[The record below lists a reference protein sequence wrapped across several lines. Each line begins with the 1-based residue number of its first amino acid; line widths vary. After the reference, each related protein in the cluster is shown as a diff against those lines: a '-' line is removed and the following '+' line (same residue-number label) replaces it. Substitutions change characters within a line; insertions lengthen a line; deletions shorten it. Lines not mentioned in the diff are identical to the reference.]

1 MKILVTGSNGQLGF
15 DIVKMLR
22 ENKYMNIYNFGRSE
36 MDITDFKKMKKI
48 IIDIYPDIIIHCA
61 AYTKVDDAEEN
72 RAICE
77 KVNVEGTK
85 NLVKISKI
93 INSKFIYISTDY
105 VFNGNKNAK
114 YKEDDY
120 CSPKSI
126 YGTTKYLGELESKK
140 IKKHFIVRVSW
151 LFGKNGNNFV
161 KKIIDL
167 SKNQKVIRVVSDQI
181 GSPTYTLDVSK
192 KIIEIMTSNMYGTY
206 HITNEGSCSWY
217 VFAKF
222 ILKYIGSETIVE
234 AVKTIDFPQK
244 ASRPLNSVLSNE
256 KLIKSGFGNMPTW
269 EDALK
274 RFLTE
279 IGELK

>member
-1 MKILVTGSNGQLGF
+1 
-15 DIVKMLR
+15 ML
-22 ENKYMNIYNFGRSE
+22 
-36 MDITDFKKMKKI
+36 
-48 IIDIYPDIIIHCA
+48 
-61 AYTKVDDAEEN
+61 KVQ
-72 RAICE
+72 
-77 KVNVEGTK
+77 K

-105 VFNGNKNAK
+105 VFNGNKNEK
-114 YKEDDY
+114 YMENDF

-126 YGTTKYLGELESKK
+126 YGTTKYLGELETKK
-140 IKKHFIVRVSW
+140 NKKHFILRVSW

-167 SKNQKVIRVVSDQI
+167 SKHKKVIRVVSDQI
-181 GSPTYTLDVSK
+181 GSPTYTLDLSK
-192 KIIEIMTSNMYGTY
+192 KIIQIMTSNMYGTY
-206 HITNEGSCSWY
+206 HISNEGSCSWY

-234 AVKTIDFPQK
+234 SVKTIDFPQK

-256 KLIKSGFGNMPTW
+256 KLIKSGFGKMPTW